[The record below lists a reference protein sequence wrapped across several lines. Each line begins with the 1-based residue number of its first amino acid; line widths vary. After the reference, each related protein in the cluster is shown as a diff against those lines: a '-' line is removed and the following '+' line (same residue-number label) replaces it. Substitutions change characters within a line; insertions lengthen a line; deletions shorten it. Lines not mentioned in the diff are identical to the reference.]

1 MRERGSGVEG
11 SRRKEARWGL
21 LAFMH
26 DHDLGAR
33 LVEDALLVRSVGA
46 STRDPLPHEL
56 PQLLQRGVAY
66 VEDEVLDLAEARDKE
81 LVQLE
86 AVPDERREGRET
98 EREGEE
104 EGGRGTGE

>member
-1 MRERGSGVEG
+1 MR
-11 SRRKEARWGL
+11 L
-21 LAFMH
+21 CIAFMH

-66 VEDEVLDLAEARDKE
+66 VENEVLDLAEARDKE

-86 AVPDERREGRET
+86 AVPDEGREGREGRET